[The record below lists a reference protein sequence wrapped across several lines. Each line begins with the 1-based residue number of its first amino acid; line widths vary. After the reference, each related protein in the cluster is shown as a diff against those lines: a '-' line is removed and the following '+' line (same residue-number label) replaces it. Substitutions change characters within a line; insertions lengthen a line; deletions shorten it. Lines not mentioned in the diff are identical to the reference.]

1 MPQPLPKSGFLLY
14 IITDQSVS
22 KEPVVESTRKRT
34 PEERPRQILDAA
46 LATFGQAG
54 LAAARVEEIA
64 ERAGISKGT
73 VYLYFPSKEDLFL
86 EVVRSTWV
94 EMLDSIAAV
103 EETKSARA
111 DLETMCAS
119 FWVFLRSPSFA
130 TAHRLVVSEIQSFP
144 EIAREFAEEVRRPI
158 LETLS
163 GILDRGV
170 ASGEFTPGENLV
182 RARMLF
188 SLLMQ
193 HGVWCAKRQVMHD
206 LKTRTDDDVLREVL
220 DFFLAASAVR

>member
-1 MPQPLPKSGFLLY
+1 M
-14 IITDQSVS
+14 SV
-22 KEPVVESTRKRT
+22 TRRRT

-46 LATFGQAG
+46 LAVFGQEG
-54 LAAARVEEIA
+54 LAAAKVEHIA

-73 VYLYFPSKEDLFL
+73 VYLYFPSKEELFL
-86 EVVRSTWV
+86 EVVRSTWL

-103 EETKSARA
+103 TETKSARR

-119 FWVFLRSPSFA
+119 FWSFLRSPSFA

-170 ASGEFTPGENLV
+170 AAGEFNPGDNLV

-193 HGVWCAKRQVMHD
+193 HGVWCAKRQVMLD
-206 LKTRTDDDVLREVL
+206 LRSRSDDDVLREVL
-220 DFFLAASAVR
+220 DFFMDATAAG